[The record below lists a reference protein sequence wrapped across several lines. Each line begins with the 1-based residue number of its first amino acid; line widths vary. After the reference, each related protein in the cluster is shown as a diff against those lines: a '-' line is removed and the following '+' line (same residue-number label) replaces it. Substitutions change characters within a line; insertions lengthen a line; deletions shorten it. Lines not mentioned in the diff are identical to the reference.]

1 MRRTGVPPLIGS
13 DWRRPSVR
21 PSAGPSCPRPTISSG
36 RTSGRERGARAPR
49 RPTQPLRSRRV
60 SPPEA
65 TAGGPRSRCGSRVC
79 AVRLTKARRRYPP
92 HEKVFVRRRVRR
104 AAYSLAAG
112 TYSARLL
119 GRCG

>member
-21 PSAGPSCPRPTISSG
+21 PSAGPSCPRPTICV
-36 RTSGRERGARAPR
+36 RANQWAGTWRSRPR

-60 SPPEA
+60 SPPGA
-65 TAGGPRSRCGSRVC
+65 TAGGPRSRCGSSVC
-79 AVRLTKARRRYPP
+79 TVRLTKARRRYPP
-92 HEKVFVRRRVRR
+92 HEKIFVRRRVRR